1 MFHVFKGAAMIV
13 IALVVVG
20 VGIGVLLM
28 RKIRMMMSRVGLVN
42 YLSRVTLAMSI
53 LVNVLLGGHSYQTI
67 AARNLQR
74 MRDNKLNLVWL
85 LDFMYGDCHSVKLWI
100 DWRARR

>member
-1 MFHVFKGAAMIV
+1 MKVKK
-13 IALVVVG
+13 
-20 VGIGVLLM
+20 
-28 RKIRMMMSRVGLVN
+28 KIRMMMSRIGLVT
-42 YLSRVTLAMSI
+42 YLNRVTLALSI

-67 AARNLQR
+67 GARNLQR

-85 LDFMYGDCHSVKLWI
+85 LDFIYGDCHSLNLWI

>member
-1 MFHVFKGAAMIV
+1 
-13 IALVVVG
+13 
-20 VGIGVLLM
+20 
-28 RKIRMMMSRVGLVN
+28 
-42 YLSRVTLAMSI
+42 MSI